1 MSASILDGKIYSKMI
16 KDEVKK
22 DVEELKRNTG
32 IEPSLSVLIVGEN
45 PASKVYVK
53 NKHNTC
59 EELGIK
65 SEIVALPEDVS
76 DKELIEKIESL
87 NHDKNVHG
95 ILLQLPLPAHL
106 KSHEQDILNRIDP
119 IKDVDGFHPI
129 NVGNLV
135 LGNLTLVP
143 CTPAGIMKMLD
154 IAKVE
159 IEGKRAVII
168 GRSNI
173 VGKPLFHLLMTKNAT
188 VTVCHSRTKNLPEV
202 CREADIL
209 VAAIGKPNFVT
220 ADFVKPGAVVID
232 VGINRIAPKELVG
245 DVDFESVK
253 EIAAQ
258 ITPVPGGVGLL
269 TVATLMKNVIIAT
282 KQQINMQ

>member
-45 PASKVYVK
+45 PAAKVYVK

-87 NHDKNVHG
+87 NNDKSVHG

-232 VGINRIAPKELVG
+232 VGINRIAPKKLVG